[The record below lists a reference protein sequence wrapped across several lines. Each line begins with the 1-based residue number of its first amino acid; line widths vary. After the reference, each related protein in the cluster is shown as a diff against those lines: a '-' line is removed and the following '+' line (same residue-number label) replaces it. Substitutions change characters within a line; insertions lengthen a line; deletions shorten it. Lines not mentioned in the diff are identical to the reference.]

1 MILADVNWYAIGNLP
16 ILKIIGIFPKIAI
29 YYVYGNISY

>member
-16 ILKIIGIFPKIAI
+16 ILKIIGIFPEITLF
-29 YYVYGNISY
+29 

>member
-16 ILKIIGIFPKIAI
+16 ILKILGIFPKITN
-29 YYVYGNISY
+29 Y